1 MVILKLIYYVK
12 EAEDKIRIMSNNFVK
27 KYSNKLKIIYK
38 NKISGPREFIS
49 ISNQIKKVKIYL
61 TFLRKIN
68 FDDIIDIIEG
78 CESLNKIYNIG
89 DDFEFIGY
97 QVIKLYYIIKSSDT
111 KIKIF
116 GENFVKNNKDKCFI
130 ICENIIY
137 PLKSYFLV
145 NDIEKKNLV
154 LKN

>member
-27 KYSNKLKIIYK
+27 KYSSKLKIIYK
-38 NKISGPREFIS
+38 NKISEPREFIS
-49 ISNQIKKVKIYL
+49 ISNQTKKVKIYL

-68 FDDIIDIIEG
+68 FDDIIEG
-78 CESLNKIYNIG
+78 CESLYKIYNIG
-89 DDFEFIGY
+89 YDFEFIGY

-111 KIKIF
+111 KIIIF

-145 NDIEKKNLV
+145 DDVEKKILV